1 MDLSWYVRLVIQFK
15 DGKIRCSYYDD
26 GDVSRG
32 SNRLKTYFIEENGI
46 MYSNK
51 RTIKGL
57 IKLKESIIYNL
68 NSLKEGILKK
78 DTSKEW

>member
-1 MDLSWYVRLVIQFK
+1 
-15 DGKIRCSYYDD
+15 
-26 GDVSRG
+26 
-32 SNRLKTYFIEENGI
+32 